1 MFLYSQGNFLSRVS
15 EPSLFLW
22 IRGQNNHP
30 FTVSEKSGNY
40 FVILGST
47 LFAIRLSIYRVCLLT
62 RSETSHGD
70 TEDTEQV
77 ANPEEIDID
86 EDEDDNDEGTL
97 SASFSNHILRN
108 KFDRLST
115 IEAMSLKFIVRDM
128 LASVLPGC
136 SL

>member
-1 MFLYSQGNFLSRVS
+1 MVS
-15 EPSLFLW
+15 E
-22 IRGQNNHP
+22 NC

-47 LFAIRLSIYRVCLLT
+47 LFVIRMSIYRVCLLT

-86 EDEDDNDEGTL
+86 EDEDDTDEGTL

-115 IEAMSLKFIVRDM
+115 IRFAIHHN
-128 LASVLPGC
+128 G
-136 SL
+136 